1 MDPPRQVSRR
11 TTGSGPIFRSFKRI
25 VLPSTKMVPHPSAIL
40 PTSNVMTSN
49 STSSGVTS
57 YDSDRSAKRVMAI
70 REEAPAK
77 VEKLPEPC
85 IITENK
91 DFEAAS
97 TSHNASRSSTVKGK
111 IGFRP
116 VTAFP
121 QRKHPVNVNVDIELE
136 VEVPL
141 PAKKV
146 ASTRPHRTRAK
157 RQTSVSEKV
166 EGSVTIEFTM

>member
-25 VLPSTKMVPHPSAIL
+25 VLPSTKMVPHPSAML

-49 STSSGVTS
+49 SISSGVTS
-57 YDSDRSAKRVMAI
+57 YESDRFAKRFTAI

-77 VEKLPEPC
+77 IEKISEPFV
-85 IITENK
+85 ITANK

-97 TSHNASRSSTVKGK
+97 TSHNACRSSTMKGK

-136 VEVPL
+136 EEIPV

-166 EGSVTIEFTM
+166 QSQLSLQC